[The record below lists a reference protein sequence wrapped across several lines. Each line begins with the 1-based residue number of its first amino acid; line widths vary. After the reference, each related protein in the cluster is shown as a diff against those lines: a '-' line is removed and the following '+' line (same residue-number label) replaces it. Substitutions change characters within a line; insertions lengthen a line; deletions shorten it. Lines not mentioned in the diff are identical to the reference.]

1 MNVLKSSILIVDDEP
16 DIRDWLEAVL
26 QDDSVNL
33 LHAES
38 LAEAVDLYLLHRP
51 EKIILDLILPDARGC
66 EAVEGLKRL
75 GAENILV
82 LTGFPGQKSD
92 ALRLGASK
100 YIEKPCSTQ
109 LLLSTLQQL

>member
-1 MNVLKSSILIVDDEP
+1 MSVHKSSILIVDDEP

-33 LHAES
+33 IHAET
-38 LAEAVDLYLLHRP
+38 LAEAIDLYLLHRP

-66 EAVEGLKRL
+66 EAVEGLKKL

-82 LTGFPGQKSD
+82 LTGYPGQKSE
-92 ALRLGASK
+92 AYRLGASK
-100 YIEKPCSTQ
+100 YVEKPCSTQ
-109 LLLSTLQQL
+109 LLLNTLSLL